1 MENKALIDKLNELQ
15 WASRKP
21 QEEYLQEGDGP
32 LDDYMRKREV
42 LDQHFEDLKHLARE
56 EGTVVGRRVSFQ
68 TMDSH
73 AHYVVTHSL
82 KSGKVVV
89 LWINYDADY
98 IDDRLGERGILPLEF
113 VQSRIDWEDQLDRFP
128 PTKMTF

>member
-56 EGTVVGRRVSFQ
+56 EGTVVGR
-68 TMDSH
+68 T
-73 AHYVVTHSL
+73 A
-82 KSGKVVV
+82 
-89 LWINYDADY
+89 
-98 IDDRLGERGILPLEF
+98 
-113 VQSRIDWEDQLDRFP
+113 
-128 PTKMTF
+128 